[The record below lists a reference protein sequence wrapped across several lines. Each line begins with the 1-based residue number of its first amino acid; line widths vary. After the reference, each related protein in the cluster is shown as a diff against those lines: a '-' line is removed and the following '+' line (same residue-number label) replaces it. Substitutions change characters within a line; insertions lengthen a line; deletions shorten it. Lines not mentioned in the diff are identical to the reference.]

1 MHGTS
6 IEAMHLAHQEQP
18 KTFSSKMF
26 KKITKEGKQRF
37 GAWIQEIRSW
47 VSRHGLD
54 MFQGSQRLLK
64 MCQRYCQ
71 TSSTKTPKN
80 DHEKHQ
86 KKRNFIFGREVT
98 YEFGLLITS
107 PCAITSHS

>member
-26 KKITKEGKQRF
+26 KKITKEGKQSF

-54 MFQGSQRLLK
+54 MFQGSQRLPMTMK
-64 MCQRYCQ
+64 I
-71 TSSTKTPKN
+71 T
-80 DHEKHQ
+80 Q
-86 KKRNFIFGREVT
+86 KKRNLRRERMNSR
-98 YEFGLLITS
+98 F
-107 PCAITSHS
+107 

>member
-26 KKITKEGKQRF
+26 KKITKEGKQSF

-54 MFQGSQRLLK
+54 MFQGSQRLQNVPRNQPNQQHENL
-64 MCQRYCQ
+64 Q
-71 TSSTKTPKN
+71 KN
-80 DHEKHQ
+80 DHKNHR
-86 KKRNFIFGREVT
+86 KRENWRKERMNSKFQQT
-98 YEFGLLITS
+98 L
-107 PCAITSHS
+107 